1 MKVFFTSVDHSSYL
15 FDLDEPKCRYSQ
27 SSSSLQPSIM
37 HSSAIIITLLG
48 CGLAIAL
55 ARPQQAV
62 QYSIPVLSR
71 VHQSDDHG
79 QFSSQYQSADGATVQ
94 ETGFL
99 KPTNDKTDYV
109 LAKQGSFS
117 YTSPEG
123 VPVQVVYTADEYG
136 FHPTGN
142 VLPVGPAAVQPTF

>member
-1 MKVFFTSVDHSSYL
+1 
-15 FDLDEPKCRYSQ
+15 
-27 SSSSLQPSIM
+27 M

-48 CGLAIAL
+48 CGCSPSPWPA
-55 ARPQQAV
+55 
-62 QYSIPVLSR
+62 LSR
-71 VHQSDDHG
+71 L
-79 QFSSQYQSADGATVQ
+79 SSTASPSSPGSISLMTMASSAHSKYQSADGATVQ